1 MRGLVPKAE
10 TPATDHGSRGGAVMQ
25 QQDHRM
31 EAFAQA
37 AIHVRQGRA
46 IVARHRATIDRLQD
60 HGQYTDAAKQRLKQ
74 LVGFQIFEQD
84 YSHLKGELEDAD

>member
-46 IVARHRATIDRLQD
+46 IVARHRATIGRLQGHD
-60 HGQYTDAAKQRLKQ
+60 QDTDAAKQRLKQ